1 MGGGLMESGMVPTV
15 PAKKSLLT
23 PKAII
28 HQKFGDKACYKV
40 EEVQEETKTGCLG
53 LAIPQKGPCLY
64 RCTLQLP
71 ELVVISD
78 TFKKKKDAEQS
89 AAEKALEKLCI
100 HQKEYNPTV
109 QEAWDDL
116 GGRLFDL
123 FATEFL
129 SSHHPLSGHFRAA
142 LQREGRL
149 CGSVPISVI
158 ATYDAKISTICKY
171 INSEA
176 ESNFLIVLSL
186 VLRAASKLDNLVT
199 SVDEQLSL
207 QRRNPLLPEIIH
219 ALVDRESRLSES
231 LSIEVIRIPS
241 SVEKTVEPLVLTIS
255 SNGYYVDVIAQELG
269 VNEASKVFIS
279 GTIGKASSD
288 MRLYYNAPE
297 CLLMDQLSEP
307 HVNLASHD
315 KGSLNARASYL
326 SGQEVFGDAILAA
339 VGYSWKSS
347 DLFHEDVSLRTYYR
361 LLVHMM
367 PSGVY
372 KLSREAILAAELPMA
387 FTTRSNWKGSF
398 PREILCTFCR
408 VHRLS
413 EPLFESSID
422 LSGSCKKSKVQS
434 VKKDTNGA
442 PVTSSCGKSTGTIGD
457 FKCEIKIFSKRQE
470 LILQYKPKESYK
482 KQTDAMQSSALK
494 VLLWLN
500 TFFENPDMTTETL
513 SSSAE
518 KLGIQFS
525 PDIFSKKFM
534 FCQSVHKFGSTRHQS
549 SKPINYSCINQ
560 PNNIVSDKACSIC
573 GDNSEITP
581 SNGSLACVSYSISLV
596 TEGEFLKE
604 HIESSEAFEFEI
616 GSEAAISRLEAVVT
630 QMSVGQSSFFNMELP
645 PQEFILAAAGDSAAT
660 QSLLSSRRCILEY
673 AVTLLQVTEPLEER
687 MEQALFSPSL
697 SKQRVEF
704 AVQHIRESRAASL
717 VDFGCGS
724 GSLLDS
730 LLDYSTSLEK
740 IAGVDISGKG
750 LARAAKTLH
759 PKLNRNSSAEVPS
772 NETRSVLLY
781 KGSVT
786 NFDSRL
792 YGFDIGTCLE
802 VIEHMEE
809 EDASLF
815 GEVVLKSFC
824 PRILIVSTP
833 NYEYNSILQK
843 STSSGQEDDPD
854 EKNKPKFRNHDHKF
868 EWTRAQFN
876 HWASDLAE
884 RHNYDVEF
892 SGVGGKADVEPGFAS
907 QIAIFRRRD
916 SSLKNVELEHHYE
929 SIWEWSSDNM

>member
-1 MGGGLMESGMVPTV
+1 METGKVPAV
-15 PAKKSLLT
+15 AAKKSSLT

-40 EEVQEETKTGCLG
+40 EEVQEDTKNRCPG
-53 LAIPQKGPCLY
+53 LAIPPKGPCLY

-78 TFKKKKDAEQS
+78 TFKRKKDAEQS

-109 QEAWDDL
+109 EEAWDDL
-116 GGRLFDL
+116 SVRLSYL

-129 SSHHPLSGHFRAA
+129 SSLHPLSGHLRAS
-142 LQREGRL
+142 LQREGHL
-149 CGSVPISVI
+149 SGCVPISVI

-171 INSEA
+171 IIPEA
-176 ESNFLIVLSL
+176 DSNFLLLMSL
-186 VLRAASKLDNLVT
+186 VLKAASKLDNLVI

-207 QRRNPLLPEIIH
+207 QRRNPILPEVIH
-219 ALVDRESRLSES
+219 ALVNQPRFSES
-231 LSIEVIRIPS
+231 LSIEVIRIPC
-241 SVEKTVEPLVLTIS
+241 SVEKTVESLVLNIS
-255 SNGYYVDVIAQELG
+255 PNGYYVDVIAQELG
-269 VNEASKVFIS
+269 MTEASKVFITR
-279 GTIGKASSD
+279 TIGKASSD

-307 HVNLASHD
+307 LVNLASHD
-315 KGSLNARASYL
+315 KGSLNVRASYL
-326 SGQEVFGDAILAA
+326 SGQEVYGDAILAA
-339 VGYSWKSS
+339 IGYSWKST

-361 LLVHMM
+361 LLVNMI

-372 KLSREAILAAELPMA
+372 KLSREAILAAELPVA
-387 FTTRSNWKGSF
+387 FTTKSNWRGSF
-398 PREILCTFCR
+398 PRDILCTFCR

-413 EPLFESSID
+413 EPVFESSMD
-422 LSGSCKKSKVQS
+422 LSGSRKKLKVES

-442 PVTSSCGKSTGTIGD
+442 SIASACGKSTGSVGD
-457 FKCEIKIFSKRQE
+457 FKCEIKIFSKCQE
-470 LILQYKPKESYK
+470 LILRYSPKESYK
-482 KQTDAMQSSALK
+482 KQTDAMQHSALK
-494 VLLWLN
+494 VLSWLN
-500 TFFENPDMTTETL
+500 IFLEKPDMSLEKL
-513 SSSAE
+513 SYSAE

-525 PDIFSKKFM
+525 HDIFLKEFVL
-534 FCQSVHKFGSTRHQS
+534 CQSVHKFGSTRLQS
-549 SKPINYSCINQ
+549 SKPIDYCCINQ
-560 PNNIVSDKACSIC
+560 PNNPLDDNGSSIC
-573 GDNSEITP
+573 GENSGVTP

-596 TEGEFLKE
+596 TEEEFLKE
-604 HIESSEAFEFEI
+604 LIESNEEFEFEM
-616 GSEAAISRLEAVVT
+616 GSEAVMSRLEAVVT
-630 QMSVGQSSFFNMELP
+630 QMSVGQSAFFKMELP
-645 PQEFILAAAGDSAAT
+645 PQEFILAAVGDSAAT
-660 QSLLSSRRCILEY
+660 LSLLSSRRCILEY

-704 AVQHIRESRAASL
+704 AVQHIRESCAASL

-740 IAGVDISGKG
+740 IAGVDISQKG
-750 LARAAKTLH
+750 LAKAAKTLH
-759 PKLNRNSSAEVPS
+759 PKLNRKLCAEVPS
-772 NETRSVLLY
+772 KEIKSVLLY

-786 NFDSRL
+786 IFDSRL

-815 GEVVLKSFC
+815 GDVVLSSFC

-833 NYEYNSILQK
+833 NYEYNAILQK

-854 EKNKPKFRNHDHKF
+854 EKNQPKFRNHDHKF

-876 HWASDLAE
+876 HWASDLAA
-884 RHNYDVEF
+884 RHNYDVEY
-892 SGVGGKADVEPGFAS
+892 SGVGGVADVEPGFAS

-916 SSLKNVELEHHYE
+916 SGLKNVVLEHHYE

>member
-1 MGGGLMESGMVPTV
+1 METGIV
-15 PAKKSLLT
+15 PAVSSKKSSLT

-40 EEVQEETKTGCLG
+40 EEVQEESKNGCPG

-71 ELVVISD
+71 DLVVISD

-100 HQKEYNPTV
+100 HQIEYNPTV

-116 GGRLFDL
+116 AGRLSYL

-129 SSHHPLSGHFRAA
+129 SSLHPLSGHFRAA

-149 CGSVPISVI
+149 SGSVPISVI
-158 ATYDAKISTICKY
+158 AIYDAKISTICKY

-176 ESNFLIVLSL
+176 ESNFLLLLSL

-199 SVDEQLSL
+199 SVDEKLSL
-207 QRRNPLLPEIIH
+207 QRRNPLLPETIH
-219 ALVDRESRLSES
+219 ALVNQESLLSEN

-241 SVEKTVEPLVLTIS
+241 SVEKTVETLVLTIS
-255 SNGYYVDVIAQELG
+255 ANGYYVDVIAQELG
-269 VNEASKVFIS
+269 VNEGSKVFIS
-279 GTIGKASSD
+279 RTIGKASSD
-288 MRLYYNAPE
+288 MRLYYSAPE

-307 HVNLASHD
+307 HVNLTSHD

-347 DLFHEDVSLRTYYR
+347 DLFHEDVTLRTYYR
-361 LLVHMM
+361 LLVNMM

-387 FTTRSNWKGSF
+387 FTTRSNWRGSF
-398 PREILCTFCR
+398 PRDVLCTFCR

-413 EPLFESSID
+413 EPVFESSID
-422 LSGSCKKSKVQS
+422 LAGSRKKLKFES

-442 PVTSSCGKSTGTIGD
+442 SVASTCGKSTGTIGD
-457 FKCEIKIFSKRQE
+457 FKCEIKIFSKCQE
-470 LILQYKPKESYK
+470 LILQYSPKESYK
-482 KQTDAMQSSALK
+482 KQTDAMQCSALK

-500 TFFENPDMTTETL
+500 IFFEKPDIAIETL
-513 SSSAE
+513 TSSAE

-525 PDIFSKKFM
+525 PDIFHKKFAL
-534 FCQSVHKFGSTRHQS
+534 CQSVHKFGSTRHQS

-560 PNNIVSDKACSIC
+560 LNNVVSDKACSIC
-573 GDNSEITP
+573 GDNSGVTP
-581 SNGSLACVSYSISLV
+581 SNGSLACVSYSITLV
-596 TEGEFLKE
+596 TGEFLKE
-604 HIESSEAFEFEI
+604 HIESSEAYEFEI
-616 GSEAAISRLEAVVT
+616 GSEAVISHLEAVVT
-630 QMSVGQSSFFNMELP
+630 QMSVGQSAFFNIELP
-645 PQEFILAAAGDSAAT
+645 PQEFILAAAVDSAAT
-660 QSLLSSRRCILEY
+660 LSLLSSRRCILEY

-704 AVQHIRESRAASL
+704 AVQHIRESCAASL

-772 NETRSVLLY
+772 NETKSVLLY

-815 GEVVLKSFC
+815 GDVVLESFC

-833 NYEYNSILQK
+833 NYEYNTILQK

-854 EKNKPKFRNHDHKF
+854 EKNQPKFRNHDHKF

-876 HWASDLAE
+876 HWASDLAA